1 MSISKRLEE
10 LVSNP
15 YLKANK
21 RDYDFAVSLQQAYQ
35 RQGRMTPG
43 RRPWLDKLE
52 EKYSEEAVAERQSHL
67 DSPLVARIE
76 NLISNIEDNRSW
88 AYGFAESV
96 LGQVQAGATLSP
108 RQLEIIAKLE
118 RENGSEVQAERQAFA
133 AKYKDESTGLREK
146 ALVASEYYL
155 TTPYFRDICR
165 MVVSDENYVPSL
177 SQFNKIVENKYAKKI
192 LTGYFAEPKFP
203 AGSLVQLRTSAPG
216 GNANKKAMVI
226 ATNFRSPTSAC
237 AGNKVYQVLP
247 IGETVPVVLEERH
260 IKTWRA
266 AKK

>member
-1 MSISKRLEE
+1 MSISKRLES

-21 RDYDFAVSLQQAYQ
+21 RDHNFAVSLQEAYQ
-35 RQGRMTPG
+35 RQGRLTPG

-52 EKYSEEAVAERQSHL
+52 DKYSEEAVAARAPSLNNEL
-67 DSPLVARIE
+67 IARIE
-76 NLISNIEDNRSW
+76 NLISNIEDKRSW
-88 AYGFAESV
+88 AQGFAESV
-96 LGQVQAGATLSP
+96 LGQVQTGATLSP
-108 RQLEIIAKLE
+108 RQLEIVAKLE

-146 ALVASEYYL
+146 ALIASEYYL
-155 TTPYFRDICR
+155 TTPYFRDIAR
-165 MVVSDENYVPSL
+165 MVISDENYVPSL

-192 LTGYFAEPKFP
+192 LAGYFAEPKFP
-203 AGSLVQLRTSAPG
+203 AGSLVQLRASARG
-216 GNANKKAMVI
+216 GHANKKAMVI
-226 ATNFRSPTSAC
+226 ATNIRSPISAC
-237 AGNKVYQVLP
+237 AGNKIYQVLP

-266 AKK
+266 ARK

>member
-15 YLKANK
+15 YLKANS

-35 RQGRMTPG
+35 RQGRLTPG

-52 EKYSEEAVAERQSHL
+52 EKYSEEAMAALAPSLNNEL
-67 DSPLVARIE
+67 IARIE
-76 NLISNIEDNRSW
+76 NLISNIEDERSW
-88 AYGFAESV
+88 GYGFAESV
-96 LGQVQAGATLSP
+96 LGQAQTGATLSP
-108 RQLEIIAKLE
+108 RQLEIVAKLE
-118 RENGSEVQAERQAFA
+118 RENSSEIQAERKAFA
-133 AKYKDESTGLREK
+133 AKYKDESTGLRQK
-146 ALVASEYYL
+146 ALIASEYYL
-155 TTPYFRDICR
+155 TTPYFRDICK

-192 LTGYFAEPKFP
+192 LAGYFAEPKFP
-203 AGSLVQLRTSAPG
+203 AGSLIQLRASAPG
-216 GNANKKAMVI
+216 GNANKKAMVVE
-226 ATNFRSPTSAC
+226 TNFRSPVSAC

-266 AKK
+266 ANR

>member
-1 MSISKRLEE
+1 MSISKRLEK
-10 LVSNP
+10 LTSNP
-15 YLKANK
+15 HLKANK
-21 RDYDFAVSLQQAYQ
+21 RDYNFAVSLQEAYQ
-35 RQGRMTPG
+35 RQGRLTPG

-52 EKYSEEAVAERQSHL
+52 EKYSEAAVAERQSHH
-67 DSPLVARIE
+67 DSPIVAR
-76 NLISNIEDNRSW
+76 LATLLSLIEDPRSW
-88 AYGFAESV
+88 AQGFAESV
-96 LGQVQAGATLSP
+96 LVQAREGKTLSH
-108 RQLEIIAKLE
+108 RQLEIVAKLE
-118 RENGSEVQAERQAFA
+118 RENSSEVQSERQAFA

-165 MVVSDENYVPSL
+165 MVISDENYVPSM

-192 LTGYFAEPKFP
+192 LAGHFSEPKFP
-203 AGSLVQLRTSAPG
+203 AGTLIQLRVTAPG

-226 ATNFRSPTSAC
+226 EPNFRSPISAC

-260 IKTWRA
+260 IKTWRV

>member
-1 MSISKRLEE
+1 MSISKRLES

-15 YLKANK
+15 HLKANK

-35 RQGRMTPG
+35 RQGRLTPG

-52 EKYSEEAVAERQSHL
+52 QKYSESAVAERQSHL
-67 DSPLVARIE
+67 DSPLVARIAT
-76 NLISNIEDNRSW
+76 LLARIEDSQSW
-88 AYGFAESV
+88 AQGFAESV
-96 LGQVQAGATLSP
+96 LAQAREGRRLSS
-108 RQLEIIAKLE
+108 RQLEIVAKLE
-118 RENGSEVQAERQAFA
+118 RENGSEVQAERKAFA
-133 AKYKDESTGLREK
+133 AKYRDESTGLREK
-146 ALVASEYYL
+146 ALVAANYYL

-165 MVVSDENYVPSL
+165 MVTADENYVPSF

-192 LTGYFAEPKFP
+192 LAGYFAEPKFP
-203 AGSLVQLRTSAPG
+203 AGSLIQLRASAPG
-216 GNANKKAMVI
+216 GNANKKAVVI

-260 IKTWRA
+260 IKTWRT
-266 AKK
+266 KK

>member
-15 YLKANK
+15 HLKANK
-21 RDYDFAVSLQQAYQ
+21 RDYNFAVSLQEAYQ
-35 RQGRMTPG
+35 RQGRLTPG

-52 EKYSEEAVAERQSHL
+52 EKYSEEAVA
-67 DSPLVARIE
+67 ARAPSLNSELITRIQ
-76 NLISNIEDNRSW
+76 NLIASIEDEHSW
-88 AYGFAESV
+88 GQGFAESV

-118 RENGSEVQAERQAFA
+118 KENSYSVQAERKAFA
-133 AKYKDESTGLREK
+133 AKYKDESTGLRQK
-146 ALVASEYYL
+146 ALIASEYYL
-155 TTPYFRDICR
+155 TTPYFRDIAR
-165 MVVSDENYVPSL
+165 MVVSDENYVPTL
-177 SQFNKIVENKYAKKI
+177 SQYNKIVENKYAKKI
-192 LTGYFAEPKFP
+192 LAGYFAEPKFP
-203 AGSLVQLRTSAPG
+203 AGSLAQLRATAPG
-216 GNANKKAMVI
+216 GNANKKVMVI
-226 ATNFRSPTSAC
+226 ATNFRSPIAAC

>member
-35 RQGRMTPG
+35 RQGRLTPG

-52 EKYSEEAVAERQSHL
+52 EKYSEEAMAALAPSLNNEL
-67 DSPLVARIE
+67 ITRIE
-76 NLISNIEDNRSW
+76 NLISNIEDERSW
-88 AYGFAESV
+88 GYGFAESV
-96 LGQVQAGATLSP
+96 LGQAKMGATLSP
-108 RQLEIIAKLE
+108 RQLEIVAKLE
-118 RENGSEVQAERQAFA
+118 RENNSEIQAERLAFA
-133 AKYKDESTGLREK
+133 AKYRDESTGLREK

-155 TTPYFRDICR
+155 TTPYFRDIAR
-165 MVVSDENYVPSL
+165 LVTSHENFVPTL
-177 SQFNKIVENKYAKKI
+177 SQYNKIVENKYAKKI
-192 LTGYFAEPKFP
+192 LAGYFAEPKFP
-203 AGSLVQLRTSAPG
+203 TGSLVQLRTSAPG
-216 GNANKKAMVI
+216 GNANKKAVVL
-226 ATNFRSPTSAC
+226 ATNFCSPTSAC

-247 IGETVPVVLEERH
+247 IGESVPVVLEERH

>member
-15 YLKANK
+15 HLKANK
-21 RDYDFAVSLQQAYQ
+21 RDYSFAVSLQEAYQ
-35 RQGRMTPG
+35 RQGRLTPG

-52 EKYSEEAVAERQSHL
+52 EKYSEAAVAERQSHL
-67 DSPLVARIE
+67 DSPLIARIE
-76 NLISNIEDNRSW
+76 NLISNIEDKRSW
-88 AYGFAESV
+88 AQGFAESV
-96 LGQVQAGATLSP
+96 LGQVQVGVTLSP

-118 RENGSEVQAERQAFA
+118 KENSYSVQAERQAFA
-133 AKYKDESTGLREK
+133 AKYKDDSTGLREK
-146 ALVASEYYL
+146 ALVASRYYL

-165 MVVSDENYVPSL
+165 LVVTDENYIPSM
-177 SQFNKIVENKYAKKI
+177 SQYNKIVENKYAKKI
-192 LTGYFAEPKFP
+192 LAGYFAEPKFP
-203 AGSLVQLRTSAPG
+203 TGSLAQLRATAPQR
-216 GNANKKAMVI
+216 AFKKVMVI
-226 ATNFRSPTSAC
+226 KTNFASPTSAC

-247 IGETVPVVLEERH
+247 IGEITPIVVEERH

>member
-15 YLKANK
+15 HLKANK
-21 RDYDFAVSLQQAYQ
+21 RDHSFAVSLQEAYQ
-35 RQGRMTPG
+35 RQGRLTPG
-43 RRPWLDKLE
+43 RRPWLDRLE

-76 NLISNIEDNRSW
+76 NLISNIEDERSW
-88 AYGFAESV
+88 GYGFAESV

-118 RENGSEVQAERQAFA
+118 KENSYSVQVERQAFA
-133 AKYKDESTGLREK
+133 AKYKDESTGLRQK
-146 ALVASEYYL
+146 ALIASEYYL
-155 TTPYFRDICR
+155 TTPYFRDIAR
-165 MVVSDENYVPSL
+165 MVVSDENYVPTL
-177 SQFNKIVENKYAKKI
+177 SQYNKIVENKYAKKI
-192 LTGYFAEPKFP
+192 LAGYFAEPKFP
-203 AGSLVQLRTSAPG
+203 IGSLAQLRATAPG
-216 GNANKKAMVI
+216 RNANKKVMVL
-226 ATNFRSPTSAC
+226 ATNFRSPVAAC

-247 IGETVPVVLEERH
+247 IGETTPIVVEERH

>member
-1 MSISKRLEE
+1 MSISKRLES

-21 RDYDFAVSLQQAYQ
+21 RDHNFAVSLQEAYQ
-35 RQGRMTPG
+35 RQGRLTPG

-52 EKYSEEAVAERQSHL
+52 EKYSEEAMAALAPSLNNELIV
-67 DSPLVARIE
+67 RIE
-76 NLISNIEDNRSW
+76 NLISNIEDGRSW

-96 LGQVQAGATLSP
+96 LGQVRTGATLSP
-108 RQLEIIAKLE
+108 RQLEIVAKLE
-118 RENGSEVQAERQAFA
+118 RENSSEVQSERQAFA
-133 AKYKDESTGLREK
+133 AKYRDESTGLREK
-146 ALVASEYYL
+146 ALVAANYYL

-165 MVVSDENYVPSL
+165 MVTTDENYVPSF

-192 LTGYFAEPKFP
+192 LAGYFAEPKFP
-203 AGSLVQLRTSAPG
+203 AGSLIQLRASAPG
-216 GNANKKAMVI
+216 GNANKKAVVI
-226 ATNFRSPTSAC
+226 ATNISSPTSAS

-247 IGETVPVVLEERH
+247 IGETVSVVLEERH

-266 AKK
+266 AKR

>member
-15 YLKANK
+15 HLKANR

-35 RQGRMTPG
+35 RQGRLTPG

-52 EKYSEEAVAERQSHL
+52 EKYSEAAVAERQTHL
-67 DSPLVARIE
+67 DSPVVARIKR
-76 NLISNIEDNRSW
+76 LISSIEDKRSW
-88 AYGFAESV
+88 GYGFAESV
-96 LGQVQAGATLSP
+96 LGQASEGKTLSH
-108 RQLEIIAKLE
+108 RQLEIVAKLE
-118 RENGSEVQAERQAFA
+118 LENGSEVQAERKAFA
-133 AKYKDESTGLREK
+133 AKYKDESTGLRKK
-146 ALVASEYYL
+146 ALVAAEYYL

-203 AGSLVQLRTSAPG
+203 AGSLVQFRASAPG
-216 GNANKKAMVI
+216 GNANKKAMVVE
-226 ATNFRSPTSAC
+226 TNFRSPVSAC

-266 AKK
+266 AKR